1 MKMIDFSNR
10 LTLASIWCIVLFS
23 FVSLSASALSHILI
37 IIPIFLSLYM
47 LFKNG
52 EKIEFSKSMIF
63 LGVMI
68 FFCILS
74 VVMAPDIENKFKQAS
89 KVKYFLIGM
98 LAVFPYRNL
107 FKIFKRE
114 QAKNMFNV
122 FLVLI
127 AIGNIAGIHA
137 LFDGFHY
144 LRWKGASDGNRAA
157 GMYGMAIT
165 YGYGIEYVVIIL
177 TGLAVNFWDKLDQL
191 VNKKLFV
198 FALITCYLGMYFSYT
213 RGALLAF
220 IVSIPFLFI
229 LTKKKLFK
237 ISMAAGVALV
247 ISITAIVFSVSNG
260 NKSFGNNRFLLSA
273 QNKSNLI
280 RVSIYKTVWE
290 AFKEKPLIGW
300 GFRNFEKNSFEI
312 KRRHDIEYADFGG
325 HAHNNYLE
333 ILAGSGIFA
342 FLSLLAFLGYW
353 WREVWTRA
361 DDFTIILIP
370 FLVSFLFSGLFQNTI
385 TDGENMFVIMF
396 IYTVSQGISKK
407 QKVFV

>member
-1 MKMIDFSNR
+1 MIDFSNR

-37 IIPIFLSLYM
+37 FIPIFISIYLL
-47 LFKNG
+47 LKNG
-52 EKIEFSKSMIF
+52 QKVKFSKSMIF
-63 LGVMI
+63 LGVMV
-68 FFCILS
+68 FFCVLS
-74 VVMAPDIENKFKQAS
+74 VILAPDIENKFKQAS
-89 KVKYFLIGM
+89 KVKYFLLGL

-114 QAKNMFNV
+114 QAKKMLNV
-122 FLVLI
+122 FLVLV

-144 LRWKGASDGNRAA
+144 LRWKGASDGSRAA

-165 YGYGIEYVVIIL
+165 YGYGIEYIVILL
-177 TGLAVNFWDKLDQL
+177 TSLAVNFWDKLNQL
-191 VNKKLFV
+191 ANKKLFI
-198 FALITCYLGMYFSYT
+198 FSTITCYLGMYLSYT

-237 ISMAAGVALV
+237 ITMAAGVVLV
-247 ISITAIVFSVSNG
+247 IALTAIVFSISNG

-280 RVSIYKTVWE
+280 RISIYETVWE
-290 AFKEKPLIGW
+290 AFKEKPFTGW

-342 FLSLLAFLGYW
+342 FLSLLAFLGCW

-361 DDFTIILIP
+361 DDFSIILIP

>member
-1 MKMIDFSNR
+1 MIDFSNR

-37 IIPIFLSLYM
+37 IIPIFLSLCLLY
-47 LFKNG
+47 KNG
-52 EKIEFSKSMIF
+52 EKIKFTKSMIF

-68 FFCILS
+68 FFCVLS
-74 VVMAPDIENKFKQAS
+74 VLFAPDIDNKFKQAS
-89 KVKYFLIGM
+89 KVKYFLLG
-98 LAVFPYRNL
+98 LLGVFAYRNL
-107 FKIFKRE
+107 FKVFKRE
-114 QAKNMFNV
+114 QAKTMFNV

-144 LRWKGASDGNRAA
+144 LRWKGASDGSRAA

-165 YGYGIEYVVIIL
+165 YGYGIEYIVILL
-177 TGLAVNFWDKLDQL
+177 TGLAVNFWSKLDQL

-198 FALITCYLGMYFSYT
+198 FAMITCYLGMYFSYT

-220 IVSIPFLFI
+220 VISIPFLFI

-237 ISMAAGVALV
+237 VSMVAGLILV
-247 ISITAIVFSVSNG
+247 ISLTTLVFSISDG
-260 NKSFGNNRFLLSA
+260 NKSFGDNRFLLSA

-280 RVSIYKTVWE
+280 RISIYETVWE
-290 AFKEKPLIGW
+290 AFKEKPFTGW
-300 GFRNFEKNSFEI
+300 GYRNFEKNSFEI
-312 KRRHDIEYADFGG
+312 KRRHNIDYADFGG

-342 FLSLLAFLGYW
+342 FLSLLAFLTYW
-353 WREVWTRA
+353 WREVWARA
-361 DDFTIILIP
+361 DDLTIILIP

-407 QKVFV
+407 QKIFL

>member
-144 LRWKGASDGNRAA
+144 LRWKDASDGNRAA

-177 TGLAVNFWDKLDQL
+177 TSLAVNFWGKLDQL

-247 ISITAIVFSVSNG
+247 IVITAIVFSISNG

-280 RVSIYKTVWE
+280 RISIYETVWE

>member
-1 MKMIDFSNR
+1 MSVFSDR

-37 IIPIFLSLYM
+37 FIPIFLSLY
-47 LFKNG
+47 LLYKNG

-63 LGVMI
+63 LGLMI
-68 FFCILS
+68 FFCIVS
-74 VVMAPDIENKFKQAS
+74 VILAPDIDNKFKQAS
-89 KVKYFLIGM
+89 KVKYFLLGL

-107 FKIFKRE
+107 FKVFERK
-114 QAKNMFNV
+114 QAKTMFNF

-144 LRWKGASDGNRAA
+144 LRWKGSSDGARAA

-165 YGYGIEYVVIIL
+165 YGYGIEYIVIL
-177 TGLAVNFWDKLDQL
+177 VTSLAVNFWGKLDQI

-198 FALITCYLGMYFSYT
+198 IAMITCYLGMYFSYT

-229 LTKKKLFK
+229 ITKKKLFK
-237 ISMAAGVALV
+237 IAMAAGIVLV
-247 ISITAIVFSVSNG
+247 IGLTAIVFSISNG

-280 RVSIYKTVWE
+280 RISIYETVWE
-290 AFKEKPLIGW
+290 AFKEKPLTGW
-300 GFRNFEKNSFEI
+300 GYRNFEKNSFEI
-312 KRRHDIEYADFGG
+312 KRRHGIDYADFGG

-342 FLSLLAFLGYW
+342 FLSLLAFLTYW
-353 WREVWTRA
+353 WREVWARK

-396 IYTVSQGISKK
+396 IYTVSQAISKK
-407 QKVFV
+407 QKVFI

>member
-1 MKMIDFSNR
+1 MIDFSNR

>member
-1 MKMIDFSNR
+1 MIDFSNR

-37 IIPIFLSLYM
+37 FIPIFLSIYL
-47 LFKNG
+47 LLKNG
-52 EKIEFSKSMIF
+52 EKLKFSKSMIF

-68 FFCILS
+68 FFCVLS
-74 VVMAPDIENKFKQAS
+74 VVLAPDIENKFRQAS
-89 KVKYFLIGM
+89 KVKYFLLG
-98 LAVFPYRNL
+98 LFAVFPYRNL

-114 QAKNMFNV
+114 QAKKMLNV
-122 FLVLI
+122 FLVLV

-144 LRWKGASDGNRAA
+144 LRWKAASDGSRAA

-165 YGYGIEYVVIIL
+165 YGYGIEYIVILL
-177 TGLAVNFWDKLDQL
+177 TSLAVNFWDKLDQL